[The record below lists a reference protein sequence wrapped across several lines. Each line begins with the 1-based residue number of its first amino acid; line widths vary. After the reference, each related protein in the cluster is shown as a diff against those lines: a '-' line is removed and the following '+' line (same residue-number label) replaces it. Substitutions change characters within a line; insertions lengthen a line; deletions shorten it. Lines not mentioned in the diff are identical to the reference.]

1 MDTPFLDINDLHVEV
16 DGKKILKGIDLKI
29 KKGNKHALLGPNGCG
44 KSTLLFTILG
54 YPQYKITKGKIYF
67 KGKDITDWSIDKRAK
82 AGIALSFQKPPTIK
96 GVRLGQLLDRFK
108 NDNTSLTKTLK
119 MDRFL
124 DREINSGF
132 SGGEIKR
139 SELLQIMAMD
149 ADFLMLDEPDS
160 GVDVENLRLLGQKIR
175 EYLEARSALLIT
187 HQGHILNY
195 IDVDEAH
202 MMLDGKIVCDGHPK
216 EMLST
221 IIHDGYEKC
230 IECVHAKKNNL
241 RLRK

>member
-1 MDTPFLDINDLHVEV
+1 MSTPFLEITNLHVDV
-16 DGKKILKGIDLKI
+16 DGKKILHGVDLIIDSGKT
-29 KKGNKHALLGPNGCG
+29 HALLGPNGCG

-54 YPQYKITKGKIYF
+54 YPQYNITEGKIYF
-67 KGKDITDWSIDKRAK
+67 KGKDITDWSIYKRAK
-82 AGIALSFQKPPTIK
+82 EGIALSFQKPPTIQ
-96 GVRLGQLLDRFK
+96 GVKLGNLLKKYK
-108 NDNTSLTKTLK
+108 NHDSSLAESLN
-119 MDRFL
+119 MDGFL
-124 DREINSGF
+124 DRDINSGF

-160 GVDVENLRLLGQKIR
+160 GVDVENLRLLGKKLNQ
-175 EYLEARSALLIT
+175 YLKGRSALIIT

-202 MMLDGKIVCDGHPK
+202 MMLDGKIVCDGEPN

-221 IIHDGYEKC
+221 IINDGYAKC
-230 IECVHAKKNNL
+230 AQCVYRDKNNL
-241 RLRK
+241 RLRR